1 MEGEKRKQ
9 VYFNLD
15 ADSDVYEEANT
26 MQFSTEVKRWLRER
40 VARKKALQIRTKPS
54 ELTIDTTKLGGDR

>member
-40 VARKKALQIRTKPS
+40 VARKKAIRTKPS
-54 ELTIDTTKLGGDR
+54 ELTIDTSKLGGDR